1 MSTNLPK
8 ISKGSFCQTG
18 NAAFRE
24 PWAMSGEA
32 GPLLPHNPTTNPLQS
47 ENQASR
53 AMLPQPSVQSQN
65 PEPRNTMCRP
75 RASNLGQ
82 PTASI
87 FGGAGPSKWPYNPAL
102 ENSLEIP
109 KTSALVVAGVGGIS
123 HSNTAAQ
130 LGNSIGVAGT
140 WPQKRV
146 PEPLEGETS
155 LGHASK
161 LPATKEADATCASDR
176 MLDQVEKLATIYKSV
191 PARFQKALS
200 KLIDLKVELL
210 RSQLADG
217 QMYEDDGILE
227 ELNRTSKVKCK
238 LEECGVV
245 CQGIDSL
252 IEWKIRS
259 LLIINQLNDTL
270 SDLGT

>member
-1 MSTNLPK
+1 
-8 ISKGSFCQTG
+8 
-18 NAAFRE
+18 
-24 PWAMSGEA
+24 
-32 GPLLPHNPTTNPLQS
+32 
-47 ENQASR
+47 
-53 AMLPQPSVQSQN
+53 
-65 PEPRNTMCRP
+65 MCRP

-102 ENSLEIP
+102 ENSLESP

-123 HSNTAAQ
+123 HCNTAAQ

-155 LGHASK
+155 LGMLLAANSYLICWTDHASK
-161 LPATKEADATCASDR
+161 LPATKKADATCASDR
-176 MLDQVEKLATIYKSV
+176 MFDQVEKLATIYKSV
-191 PARFQKALS
+191 PARFQKALT

-210 RSQLADG
+210 RSQLADR
-217 QMYEDDGILE
+217 QMYEDDRILE

-270 SDLGT
+270 SDIGT